1 MAYELVHY
9 DAFGQEDVQTF
20 ADLDEVREEI
30 DRLDGCLDEA
40 SIAQSYYICCAIN
53 SLQEIIT
60 ENSPE
65 EDQ

>member
-1 MAYELVHY
+1 MTFELVHEN
-9 DAFGQEDVQTF
+9 AFGHKNVQTF

-40 SIAQSYYICCAIN
+40 PVAQGYYIRRAIN
-53 SLQEIIT
+53 SLQEILS
-60 ENSPE
+60 ENE

>member
-40 SIAQSYYICCAIN
+40 PVAQGYYIRRAIN
-53 SLQEIIT
+53 SLQEILS
-60 ENSPE
+60 ENE